1 MITYLEKIKLIEL
14 DYFQESH
21 HTLSSDYKFLDGVYS
36 IKKEIIMDSDN
47 SNVSDIDKMRG
58 MQSLDHFQELID
70 HQIKRRMNNRASV
83 LTTIATIF
91 LPLNFIVSYFGMN
104 FKSMGAPTLKDG
116 ILNLDHAQYYI
127 FFFALFCILIVTSF
141 FSFFERLLIPSA
153 PRYNF
158 EKIEK

>member
-21 HTLSSDYKFLDGVYS
+21 HTLNSDYKFLDGIYS
-36 IKKEIIMDSDN
+36 IKKEIIMDSD
-47 SNVSDIDKMRG
+47 VSDIDKMRG
-58 MQSLDHFQELID
+58 LQSLEHFEGLIE
-70 HQIKRRMNNRASV
+70 HQIRQRMNNRASV

-104 FKSMGAPTLKDG
+104 FKSMGAPTIKPG

-127 FFFALFCILIVTSF
+127 FFFALFCIVIVTSF

-158 EKIEK
+158 EKIET